1 MSPSRTATLSVTK
14 GASGSA
20 TATASPTASSSPS
33 ESVVPPQPAA
43 ITLSLTLWGLGIE
56 PLVLPE
62 PALRLRLAV
71 ACYLQLPLAL
81 VRYQSA
87 APVTAAAVP
96 AASVTQAAAAGS
108 SSASTRVTF
117 DEFSVPNVVT
127 GACPRGGAGYALDAL
142 QAGWAPLA
150 PLARRRLQASP
161 TGSSS
166 PVGSSSSSSSS
177 STASTSPRATVSPA
191 VAGTE
196 TGSPSPAPVARAV
209 GCEIVL
215 SVEVPAPTVVP
226 TRVATAVPDPSA
238 QEPPGGD
245 GAGMLVPTLVTTLAP
260 VSNPVLAQRLLL
272 AALQVALLDGLGR
285 DGALLAYVP
294 PSAATASPGAV
305 VAANTSNSSTSG
317 APAQPPLPGLARALD
332 AVGFLNAAVAHA
344 GSSSGCGGTASGGG
358 APSCTVS
365 LSLDVSTLGYVIPS
379 PLGSRSPAPSVS
391 LSGSPSRPAAALA
404 VTPAT
409 AQLAVSSGGIAG
421 IVLGGLA
428 AVLLAAACYHAVYRA
443 PYRRR
448 PVKRAGGSRGSGVLA
463 GIVGRASSRN
473 PFTEGST
480 VIVEPGT
487 EEAPSSP
494 GGDDWPPPAA
504 RSSVA
509 YHSNPLQLQQPRS
522 SRPSLPS
529 PAARTRHPASVS
541 PSRAPALASS
551 LRGLAGN
558 SGGWPLVAASSFP
571 PSLAPGSG
579 GERGPS
585 HPLTSSLRRQQLRL
599 ADGSARSSSPRV
611 TGSDSLS
618 PPPGHMVSLR
628 ALLSQGLTP
637 RTAAGVVAP
646 SGRGP
651 ADGGAAAG
659 RADEPPLVVV
669 SSPRDLSGSLSSR
682 RRGGSPGVV
691 VAASSPR
698 QPPLDGT
705 TLASSL
711 ASQQPLGSL
720 SSRGSPPA
728 HAHYY
733 YHGDSEDDRVAAP
746 RVQQAAGA
754 ALEDAPLYD
763 LAQAAPPHLRGLL
776 AAQQQHAADAQAAA
790 AAAVAH
796 AARQGHALLELAAAA
811 TAASSG
817 AGGSG
822 SGGSGGG
829 FSPSSRSVRWG
840 AATRAARPAAAA
852 DAAHGGGRA
861 APAAHES

>member
-1 MSPSRTATLSVTK
+1 
-14 GASGSA
+14 
-20 TATASPTASSSPS
+20 
-33 ESVVPPQPAA
+33 VVPPQPAA

-96 AASVTQAAAAGS
+96 AASITQAAAAGS

-166 PVGSSSSSSSS
+166 PVGSSSSSSTYTNISTSGSNSSSSSS

-294 PSAATASPGAV
+294 PSAATASPSAV
-305 VAANTSNSSTSG
+305 VAAANTSSSSNSSTSG

-344 GSSSGCGGTASGGG
+344 GSGSGCGGAASGGG

-428 AVLLAAACYHAVYRA
+428 AMLLAAACYHAVYRA

-487 EEAPSSP
+487 EEAPSTP
-494 GGDDWPPPAA
+494 GGDGWPSPAA
-504 RSSVA
+504 GSSVA
-509 YHSNPLQLQQPRS
+509 YHSNPLQLQLPRS

-585 HPLTSSLRRQQLRL
+585 HPLTSSLRRQQPRL

-659 RADEPPLVVV
+659 RADAPPLVVV

-705 TLASSL
+705 ILASSL

-754 ALEDAPLYD
+754 ALEDAPLSD

-822 SGGSGGG
+822 SGGSGG

>member
-1 MSPSRTATLSVTK
+1 MSPRRRRLRAGRAAGWL
-14 GASGSA
+14 GAAGA
-20 TATASPTASSSPS
+20 A
-33 ESVVPPQPAA
+33 PAA
-43 ITLSLTLWGLGIE
+43 GESHRKQQPGRQQQQQHRLNEPPCHRLPRSGWDRDWFAVARACRPRGGLRDRLVSRGARAHGGAHARGHCRAQPISPGATRRRWGWDAGADPRYDPGARVQPGARAAPAAGGAAGGTARRAGPRWCTPRVRAPICGDGIPRRRGGGQHQQQQQQQYQRGACTTAPARARARAGRRGLPQCRGGACRQRQRVWGHSE
-56 PLVLPE
+56 RRWRPLLHGI
-62 PALRLRLAV
+62 ALVGCEHAGVRHPLATGQQVAGTERVAERLAV
-71 ACYLQLPLAL
+71 APGCRAGSHAGN
-81 VRYQSA
+81 SA
-87 APVTAAAVP
+87 ARRQQWRHRRHCAGRPRRHAAIADRRVLP
-96 AASVTQAAAAGS
+96 RSVSRTV
-108 SSASTRVTF
+108 SA
-117 DEFSVPNVVT
+117 
-127 GACPRGGAGYALDAL
+127 
-142 QAGWAPLA
+142 QAGQVRW
-150 PLARRRLQASP
+150 RQ
-161 TGSSS
+161 
-166 PVGSSSSSSSS
+166 
-177 STASTSPRATVSPA
+177 
-191 VAGTE
+191 
-196 TGSPSPAPVARAV
+196 
-209 GCEIVL
+209 
-215 SVEVPAPTVVP
+215 
-226 TRVATAVPDPSA
+226 
-238 QEPPGGD
+238 PG
-245 GAGMLVPTLVTTLAP
+245 
-260 VSNPVLAQRLLL
+260 Q
-272 AALQVALLDGLGR
+272 
-285 DGALLAYVP
+285 
-294 PSAATASPGAV
+294 
-305 VAANTSNSSTSG
+305 
-317 APAQPPLPGLARALD
+317 
-332 AVGFLNAAVAHA
+332 
-344 GSSSGCGGTASGGG
+344 
-358 APSCTVS
+358 
-365 LSLDVSTLGYVIPS
+365 
-379 PLGSRSPAPSVS
+379 
-391 LSGSPSRPAAALA
+391 
-404 VTPAT
+404 
-409 AQLAVSSGGIAG
+409 
-421 IVLGGLA
+421 
-428 AVLLAAACYHAVYRA
+428 
-443 PYRRR
+443 RR
-448 PVKRAGGSRGSGVLA
+448 PGWHRRA
-463 GIVGRASSRN
+463 RASSRN

-504 RSSVA
+504 GNSVA

-585 HPLTSSLRRQQLRL
+585 HPLTSSLRRQQPRL

-651 ADGGAAAG
+651 ADGGTAAG
-659 RADEPPLVVV
+659 RADAPPLVVV